1 MKIVFFIQLI
11 CLLFSQSW
19 FNHPELKWKTLESKH
34 FLVHYHDGTKKTAEE
49 ALKVAEFVYAPITDM
64 YNYRPENK
72 TSIIIKDTD
81 DFSNGSA
88 YFFDNKIEI
97 WANPLDFDLRGSH
110 RWVQNVITHE
120 FVHIVQLGASLKYN
134 RHFPAFYFQMMDYE
148 DEARSDVLHGYPN
161 TIISYSLPSVSV
173 PPWFAEG
180 VAQFMYNGANFDYWD
195 THRDMVL
202 RDAFLNK
209 KVFTIDQMS
218 SFGKTGIG
226 NEQIYIQGFSLA
238 SYIATNFG
246 EGIFSKISDEISKP
260 YQYSFSAAVN
270 KATGKKL
277 DYIYDDWYHE
287 NLEKYQKQYDSISRS
302 KKEGQILIN
311 EGIANLHPV
320 WSPDESKFAYLSN
333 KNKDYF
339 GQTDLYVYNFSDSL
353 SEKIISGVF
362 SAPVWLDD
370 STLVFSKKSKPN
382 KYGSKYYDLYAYE
395 IGQKE
400 KEPKRLTHGLRLTS
414 PSIDREEKLL
424 AAVGIKDGVSN
435 IYMTSILNYIIDEL
449 DSLKFNKITSFE
461 KGEKIFSLSLHN
473 KKIFFDIVK
482 EHARDIYMYD
492 IENNRYSSIEDEIW
506 DDRDPFFYDSNIIFS
521 SDESGVFNLYRRN
534 KNGKVHCLSN
544 LTGGGFMP
552 SISKTGKVL
561 FSSYD
566 KGGYN
571 ISILSDISTIST
583 PPKHIDFSK
592 ESVTNIP
599 IPDYDS
605 RDYVEGMSLPFIFP
619 RLFLD
624 YGKIKPGFYFY
635 SNDVLN
641 KYFLFG
647 GASMNE
653 DSDLDLFLLF
663 ETKRFKPTLYANF
676 YWVTRNL
683 NREVKYSSVDGDT
696 YDNVT
701 MISKD
706 TYRMF
711 SSDIGSRIAFKAN
724 KFTVNYNYSKYTA
737 HAIGYT
743 RIEHEDILLE
753 SAPFDITYDYYRGH
767 KLVLAYTFKSYLP
780 QYIFNMIPQN
790 GFEVNA
796 DVSFEKNDFDPKFE
810 ISKEYGTLSLI
821 FSNHNTTRLNFELKK
836 NISIAKK
843 RRISFNQSIK
853 FGYLTNQSIDDFFY
867 YFGGGLTGVK
877 GYTFYEE
884 SLSGTQ
890 LFVSSSVLRA
900 PVFLEKNYK
909 FFHLLIQ
916 NLSLNYIAQ
925 IGAVSLNKP
934 KYSNGI
940 EIRVNGSS
948 FYAFPFALSYEL
960 HRPLDKDQEDNEIYN
975 KHYIKLL
982 FEFMD

>member
-1 MKIVFFIQLI
+1 MKIVFLVQLI
-11 CLLFSQSW
+11 SLLLSQSW
-19 FNHPELKWKTLESKH
+19 FNHPELKWKTLESEH
-34 FLVHYHDGTKKTAEE
+34 FLVHYHNGSKRTAEE
-49 ALKVAEFVYAPITDM
+49 ALKVAEFVYTPITDM
-64 YNYRPENK
+64 YKYRPKQK
-72 TSIIIKDTD
+72 TSIVIKDTD

-110 RWVQNVITHE
+110 RWIQNVITHE

-148 DEARSDVLHGYPN
+148 QEVRTDVLNGYPN
-161 TIISYSLPSVSV
+161 TIISYSIPSVSV

-209 KVFTIDQMS
+209 SVYTIDQMS
-218 SFGKTGIG
+218 SFGKSGIG
-226 NEQIYIQGFSLA
+226 NEQVYIQGFSLA
-238 SYIATNFG
+238 SYMAIMFG
-246 EGIFSKISDEISKP
+246 EDVFRKISDEISKP
-260 YQYSFSAAVN
+260 YQYSFAGAVF
-270 KATGKKL
+270 KATGKKI
-277 DYIYDDWYHE
+277 DYIYNNWYND
-287 NLEKYQKQYDSISRS
+287 NLEKYKMENIFITKN
-302 KKEGQILIN
+302 KKKGKVLVD

-370 STLVFSKKSKPN
+370 STLIFSKKSKPN
-382 KYGSKYYDLYAYE
+382 KYGSKYYDLYAYKIDQE
-395 IGQKE
+395 K
-400 KEPKRLTHGLRLTS
+400 KEPKRLTYGLRLTS
-414 PSIDREEKLL
+414 PSIDREHDLL
-424 AAVGIKDGVSN
+424 AAVGIKDGTSN
-435 IYMTSILNYIIDEL
+435 IYMTSILSNVLDEL
-449 DSLKFNKITSFE
+449 DSLKFDKMTSFE
-461 KGEKIFSLSLHN
+461 KGEKIFSLSFNN
-473 KKIFFDIVK
+473 KKILFDLVK
-482 EHARDIYMYD
+482 EHTRDIYMYD
-492 IENNRYSSIEDEIW
+492 IESNRYSYIEDEIW
-506 DDRDPFFYDSNIIFS
+506 DARDPFYHNGNILFS
-521 SDESGVFNLYRRN
+521 SDKSGVFNLYIR
-534 KNGKVHCLSN
+534 KNGRSHCLSN
-544 LTGGGFMP
+544 LIGGGFMP
-552 SISKTGKVL
+552 SVSKTGKVL

-571 ISILSDISTIST
+571 ISIITDMSTISISPDYSDYT
-583 PPKHIDFSK
+583 RKS
-592 ESVTNIP
+592 STNIS

-605 RDYVEGMSLPFIFP
+605 YDYDEEMSLPFVFP

-663 ETKRFKPTLYANF
+663 ETKRFRSTLYANF

-683 NREVKYSSVDGDT
+683 NREVNYTSIDGDT
-696 YDNVT
+696 YHNMT
-701 MISKD
+701 MKSKD
-706 TYRMF
+706 KYRMF

-724 KFTVNYNYSKYTA
+724 KFTFNYNYSKYTA

-743 RIEHEDILLE
+743 RLDHQGTLLE
-753 SAPFDITYDYYRGH
+753 STPFDITYDYYRGH
-767 KLVLAYTFKSYLP
+767 KLTLGYQLKAYSP
-780 QYIFNMIPQN
+780 QYIFNMLPQN

-810 ISKEYGTLSLI
+810 ISKDYGTLSLI
-821 FSNHNTTRLNFELKK
+821 FSNHNTTRFNFELKK
-836 NISIAKK
+836 NFTLIKKK
-843 RRISFNQSIK
+843 RVAYNQSLK
-853 FGYLTNQSIDDFFY
+853 LGYLTNQSIDDFFY

-890 LFVSSSVLRA
+890 LLISSSILRF
-900 PVFLEKNYK
+900 PIFLEKNYK
-909 FFHLLIQ
+909 VLHLLIQ

-925 IGAVSLNKP
+925 IGAVSFDEP

-948 FYAFPFALSYEL
+948 FYSFPFALSYEC
-960 HRPLDKDQEDNEIYN
+960 HRPINGDKENNGIYD